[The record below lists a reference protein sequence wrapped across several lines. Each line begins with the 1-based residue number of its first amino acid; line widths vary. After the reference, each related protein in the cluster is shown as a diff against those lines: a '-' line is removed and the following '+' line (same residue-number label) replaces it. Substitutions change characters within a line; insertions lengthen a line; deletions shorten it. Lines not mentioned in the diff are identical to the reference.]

1 MPAVSLLTG
10 DTWVDTPPSDP
21 LLAAQFRALMRARR
35 QCIATNPTACPA
47 NPEPGSAFYNFSR
60 FLIKNIEHDWGPSGS
75 FPTTGSGGAPTDCG
89 AVKSF
94 AGVHGHGRFWRW
106 TISKSHDGS
115 GPTIHWLQMGDGTKW
130 ADMTHWNLTGLSYS
144 TNWGV
149 DNLKHVGGSSF
160 WNADRSNAGQP
171 NGPWVVT
178 IDAKTELT
186 VSRFECK
193 SESFLGW
200 TVLSL
205 S

>member
-106 TISKSHDGS
+106 TISKSHDNS

-130 ADMTHWNLTGLSYS
+130 ADMSRWNLTGLAYS
-144 TNWGV
+144 SNWGV
-149 DNLKHVGGSSF
+149 DNLKDVNGSSF

-193 SESFLGW
+193 SSGPFSSGLCCR
-200 TVLSL
+200 
-205 S
+205 